1 MQYLNTMKTIEKNKL
16 ISMFLSEDIELRKL
30 GESLLISNF
39 NLPEKLYCVYDK
51 YGKYYLDM
59 YPQKGP
65 FYFSLNKDEY
75 LDWFE
80 RQFVSKEQKTIL
92 LSAIF
97 KYNEEYK

>member
-1 MQYLNTMKTIEKNKL
+1 MDKDELLEL
-16 ISMFLSEDIELRKL
+16 LLSEDKELRNL
-30 GESLLISNF
+30 GISLLISNF

-51 YGKYYLDM
+51 YGEYYLSP
-59 YPQKGP
+59 YPQKDL
-65 FYFSLNKDEY
+65 FSFSLNKKDY

-80 RQFVSKEQKTIL
+80 RQFVSKKQKTVL